1 MQRRAG
7 RHTSNASQPMRP
19 RLRRQRRNGRPA
31 RGPGSRLVGSG
42 LGSSVSRRCLP
53 VGRCRS
59 CARYRAAIRSRCPV
73 FEGAGLL
80 SSPFH
85 HQRQRETPR
94 LCRGGSSSLTFPE
107 VDHPTKL
114 PIVSRQAHER
124 RPHRWIGV
132 HCKEMH
138 QEGKSLDSIPGPQVQ
153 LGMRVEVR
161 SSGRTKELLSLPSHH
176 LGAASAAPNSAA
188 LSGSIPKAPGS
199 AGGYLL
205 VERQGCEGSDE

>member
-1 MQRRAG
+1 M
-7 RHTSNASQPMRP
+7 
-19 RLRRQRRNGRPA
+19 
-31 RGPGSRLVGSG
+31 
-42 LGSSVSRRCLP
+42 
-53 VGRCRS
+53 
-59 CARYRAAIRSRCPV
+59 
-73 FEGAGLL
+73 
-80 SSPFH
+80 
-85 HQRQRETPR
+85 
-94 LCRGGSSSLTFPE
+94 TFPE

-138 QEGKSLDSIPGPQVQ
+138 QEGKSLDPIPGPQVQ
-153 LGMRVEVR
+153 LGMRVEVQP
-161 SSGRTKELLSLPSHH
+161 SGRTKGLLNLPRHY

-205 VERQGCEGSDE
+205 PLCFRSSCRDVLRCITNFESGALGVKRRASRATHHRARTRAIHTLDLRSAGRQHARL